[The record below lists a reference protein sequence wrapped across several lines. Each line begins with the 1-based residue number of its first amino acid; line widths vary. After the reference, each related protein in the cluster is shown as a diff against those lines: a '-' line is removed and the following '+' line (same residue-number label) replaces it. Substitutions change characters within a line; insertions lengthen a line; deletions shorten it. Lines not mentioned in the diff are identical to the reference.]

1 MGRKQLFEEMKQIL
15 EQGDDLVLVTVIA
28 GSGSTPRGAGA
39 RMIVRKD
46 GIPSSDCHVF
56 HTPILI
62 LQFLP
67 FWKYT

>member
-1 MGRKQLFEEMKQIL
+1 MGMKQLFEEMKQIL

-46 GIPSSDCHVF
+46 GTTLS
-56 HTPILI
+56 LI
-62 LQFLP
+62 HI
-67 FWKYT
+67 